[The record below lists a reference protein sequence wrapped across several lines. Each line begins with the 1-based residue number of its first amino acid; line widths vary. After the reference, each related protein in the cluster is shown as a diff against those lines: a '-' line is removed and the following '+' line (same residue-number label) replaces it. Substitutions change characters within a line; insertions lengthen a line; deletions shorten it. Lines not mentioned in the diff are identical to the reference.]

1 LHRPA
6 NLYTYRQLLANLWA
20 RGAALQCCFGQE
32 AIDFL
37 IPVYLGSVN
46 PDSNFD
52 PSLLSVVAGQV
63 KYKVAGDKEAEDAI
77 RPTGASRDRHQPL
90 PYLAMFMELGSES
103 CYRASGSKIQCAAS
117 KTPVDDEFSC
127 LSDAWDEAVKKLE
140 TYRRRK
146 KTTKAT
152 REKLKKAADNARRA
166 MDSCN
171 RYSISARGV
180 SPDVYNILREAN
192 IVTEFTTLLNVI
204 MPSPVDLDSTRQ
216 HMRPL
221 ERLAAESGHT
231 AWMSE
236 YVVSD
241 DLE

>member
-1 LHRPA
+1 
-6 NLYTYRQLLANLWA
+6 LYTHRQLLANLWA
-20 RGAALQCCFGQE
+20 RGAALQCCLGQE

-37 IPVYLGSVN
+37 IPVYLGSVD
-46 PDSNFD
+46 PDSKFV

-63 KYKVAGDKEAEDAI
+63 KYKIAGDKEAEDAI
-77 RPTGASRDRHQPL
+77 RPIGASRDRHQPL

-103 CYRASGSKIQCAAS
+103 RYRASGSKIKCAAS
-117 KTPVDDEFSC
+117 KPPADDEFGR
-127 LSDAWDEAVKKLE
+127 LSDAWDEAVKEFE
-140 TYRRRK
+140 TYRRQK

-152 REKLKKAADNARRA
+152 REKLKKAANDARLA

-171 RYSISARGV
+171 RYLISARGV
-180 SPDVYNILREAN
+180 SPDVYGILREAN

-204 MPSPVDLDSTRQ
+204 MPSPIDLDSTRQ

-221 ERLAAESGHT
+221 ERLAAESSHT

-241 DLE
+241 EPE